1 MPITETWLKANAG
14 KPREKVE
21 EKSDRDSLSARVSAK
36 GKITFQI
43 RFRFDGKGARIDLGS
58 YPLISLK
65 EAREKALDVRSLI
78 EKGIDPRIE
87 RKLEKINQDRESLT
101 FKGIFDE
108 WHEKYLF
115 KNKKSANDIYRSF
128 ELYVFKEFGGL
139 PANRISVRNWLN
151 LLEPLAEQKPSIT
164 ERILSNTKQMYNWAI
179 KRELCVLNP
188 LANIDSKEDLHI
200 EYIPKDRTLNDQEI
214 AYIWQG
220 LMRSRMYIR
229 NRIFVQLC
237 FIYGCRSGELR
248 TAKKEHIDRDSMT
261 WIIPPENHKN
271 GEKTRKPLIRPLI
284 PETLQLFDL
293 AATLNDSEYLFVTA
307 KNKHQPVSRGALLSL
322 PYDLTEYLFR
332 EEQVTLDHW
341 SLHDLRRTFRT
352 NMSTITEL
360 HIAEIMLGHVLPV
373 IWRTYDKHDYL
384 DEQKEALTKWVERL
398 RQIVMPYPLI

>member
-65 EAREKALDVRSLI
+65 EAREKALEVRSLI
-78 EKGIDPRIE
+78 EKGIDPRVE
-87 RKLEKINQDRESLT
+87 KKLEKINQDRESLT

-248 TAKKEHIDRDSMT
+248 TAKKEHIDRDSMI
-261 WIIPPENHKN
+261 WIVPPENHKN

-293 AATLNDSEYLFVTA
+293 AATLNDSEFLFVTA

-352 NMSTITEL
+352 NMSTITEP

-398 RQIVMPYPLI
+398 QQIVMPYPLI